1 MGRERVAAATGRD
14 QVKIELDSAEL
25 DQLITALDH
34 YIAYLKAR
42 DRDSRPH
49 EAILAKLRKARG
61 TRK

>member
-1 MGRERVAAATGRD
+1 M
-14 QVKIELDSAEL
+14 KLELDSAEL